1 MEFYHSFLNG
11 WHMIMWLLVPVS
23 IAFALAAVVIHW
35 IKSATLREPKAKYDY
50 LSRYEQRV
58 LLFLVIGV
66 SVAAAAFLNTLRPET
81 VALAPMWFA
90 VRLFVTVCIGTL
102 IGYVTYLI
110 LKYTYPSRLNKKLRK
125 LRYKPRINPNSGHF
139 MRLLSEDEE
148 DVYLDEGMQA
158 EENIFSVDYDVWID
172 EVTGD
177 IKIEKYPGHLQAYEC
192 DRCGF
197 QTLKLRR
204 EEITKKATETGEGE
218 LIKHYK
224 CSYCGRIKRRT
235 KTIAP
240 LSTTPDTFKLPDKL
254 TFKDETDKSGG
265 AVEMRII
272 SGTGSIKS
280 YDFPNVEQARKF
292 LEEYTEEEVHE
303 L

>member
-1 MEFYHSFLNG
+1 MEFYRSFLDG
-11 WHMIMWLLVPVS
+11 WHLVMWYLIPVS
-23 IAFALAAVVIHW
+23 IALSPAVLIFHW
-35 IKSATLREPKAKYDY
+35 IKVGTMRSSKATYDY
-50 LSRYEQRV
+50 ISKYEIKI
-58 LLFLVIGV
+58 LLIAVIGI
-66 SVAAAAFLNTLRPET
+66 SVATAAFLNTVRPET
-81 VALAPMWFA
+81 VALAPMWFF
-90 VRLFVTVCIGTL
+90 VRLFITICIGTL

-110 LKYTYPSRLNKKLRK
+110 LKYTYPTRLNKKLRR
-125 LRYKPRINPNSGHF
+125 LRYKPRINPNSGHI

-172 EVTGD
+172 EVNGD

-204 EEITKKATETGEGE
+204 EEITKKATQTDEGE

-240 LSTTPDTFKLPDKL
+240 LNKTPDTFKLPEKL
-254 TFKDETDKSGG
+254 TFKDELSNLGG

-272 SGTGSIKS
+272 APNGSIKS
-280 YDFPNVEQARKF
+280 YDFPNIEQARQF
-292 LEEYTEEEVHE
+292 LEEYTEEAVQE